1 MYNAQGDNM
10 SKILIVAGDLAAGKS
25 NLARKLSAHLKVPYF
40 SKEHI
45 KEILGEE
52 IEYSKREDNKKLSNS
67 SIDLL
72 LHILERVTAVGE
84 SVILEANF
92 HKEELEKVKQICEFN
107 NSKVVLLYL
116 TGDIEALYD
125 RFLYR
130 EMHKNR
136 HPVHLTHPLRD
147 VKEFEDY
154 INKWRSE
161 EEVLPRN
168 YIDVSGCDR
177 DIVFAKALE
186 TLNALEEKGSK

>member
-1 MYNAQGDNM
+1 M

-25 NLARKLSAHLKVPYF
+25 NLARKLSAHLRVPYF

-67 SIDLL
+67 AIDLL

-92 HKEELEKVKQICEFN
+92 HKDELEKIKQLCEFN
-107 NSKVVLLYL
+107 NQKVVLLYL
-116 TGDIEALYD
+116 TGDIDVLYE

-130 EMHKNR
+130 EMYKNR

-147 VKEFEDY
+147 VKEFESY
-154 INKWRSE
+154 ILKWRAE

-168 YIDVSGCDR
+168 YIDVTGCDR
-177 DIVFAKALE
+177 DVVFAKALE
-186 TLNALEEKGSK
+186 TLDALEAKST